1 MASKLTQ
8 TNIKTG
14 RIYRCANCEM
24 ACDDAWVTGRF
35 KMEMGRRTDKEK
47 SYFCGRDCANKFGRD
62 YLRPT
67 YESWIE
73 GFEFDIEM
81 LSDYMRTC
89 VDLRR
94 KSRTGFEA
102 IKMIKQNLKVV
113 KMILGK
119 ETPQHIIAVEMFKLS
134 ETSMTFA
141 ELIGE
146 EEDPMF
152 IAVSADWEGGYTQI
166 DGYNTAMWGRDYAQ
180 DKMGCLTLWFE

>member
-8 TNIKTG
+8 TDIKTG

-152 IAVSADWEGGYTQI
+152 ILD
-166 DGYNTAMWGRDYAQ
+166 
-180 DKMGCLTLWFE
+180 L